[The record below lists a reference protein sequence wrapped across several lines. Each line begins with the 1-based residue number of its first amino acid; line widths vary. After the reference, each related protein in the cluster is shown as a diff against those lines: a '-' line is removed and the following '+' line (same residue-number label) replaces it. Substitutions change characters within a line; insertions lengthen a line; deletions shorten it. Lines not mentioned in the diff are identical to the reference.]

1 MKLLSYAPAYL
12 VPQFVTLLGIYAI
25 TRILTP
31 SEYGLYALAMSLMV
45 PCQSFLFSWSDLG
58 VKRFFERA
66 RRREELPVLS
76 NTIYLGLAASSVILF
91 AICGLGIVI
100 IHPGSEFAGLIWI
113 GAAVTVARQFS
124 IISKTFQLTMLSRT
138 RFTLMECS
146 ESIAGLAS
154 GLALCWWLGWGPTG
168 ILTGMLG
175 GACLVLIWDRAN
187 IFKRLRAGRF
197 DAGMQREIVGFAA
210 PVSIAFFVEY
220 IIASADRLLVELFL
234 GTQALGVY
242 AVSYSLAER
251 GITAAFLALSVA
263 GYPLIMLAKE
273 RRGDRAARAQARQ
286 NAEMLL
292 AVSLPAW
299 GGFTVA
305 AGHIAAV
312 LVGPEYSA
320 EAAKLLP
327 PTGIA
332 IFLFALR
339 VHYFY
344 YSMHLTGRTWTML
357 QASVP
362 AALLNLVLNV
372 ILLPRFGLIGAVW
385 ASVAAYAVGLL
396 ISVYLSIRYF
406 PLPFPAWAA
415 VKAAIATAAM
425 CGLLASLRFPMNAL
439 GLAEMVLLGVT
450 LYGTLVFAF
459 DIGRIRSKISGMLR
473 AREERVQ
480 LSG

>member
-1 MKLLSYAPAYL
+1 
-12 VPQFVTLLGIYAI
+12 
-25 TRILTP
+25 
-31 SEYGLYALAMSLMV
+31 
-45 PCQSFLFSWSDLG
+45 
-58 VKRFFERA
+58 
-66 RRREELPVLS
+66 
-76 NTIYLGLAASSVILF
+76 
-91 AICGLGIVI
+91 
-100 IHPGSEFAGLIWI
+100 
-113 GAAVTVARQFS
+113 
-124 IISKTFQLTMLSRT
+124 
-138 RFTLMECS
+138 
-146 ESIAGLAS
+146 
-154 GLALCWWLGWGPTG
+154 
-168 ILTGMLG
+168 
-175 GACLVLIWDRAN
+175 
-187 IFKRLRAGRF
+187 
-197 DAGMQREIVGFAA
+197 
-210 PVSIAFFVEY
+210 
-220 IIASADRLLVELFL
+220 
-234 GTQALGVY
+234 
-242 AVSYSLAER
+242 
-251 GITAAFLALSVA
+251 
-263 GYPLIMLAKE
+263 
-273 RRGDRAARAQARQ
+273 
-286 NAEMLL
+286 
-292 AVSLPAW
+292 
-299 GGFTVA
+299 
-305 AGHIAAV
+305 

-332 IFLFALR
+332 IFLFASR

-396 ISVYLSIRYF
+396 IGVYLSIRYF

-459 DIGRIRSKISGMLR
+459 DIGRIRSKISGILR